1 MKPQQIVIIGNGIAG
16 ITCARN
22 IRKFSNNAITVISSE
37 TEHFYSRTALMY
49 IYMGHLRYQ
58 DTKPYEDWFWE
69 KNRIKLVKD
78 HVTSIDVNSK
88 QLSLQT
94 GSTVGYDKLVI
105 ATGSRSNKPPFKG
118 IDLKGVQGLY
128 GMQDLEAMFE
138 NTKDIKRGVIVGGGL
153 IGIEMAEMLLSK
165 NIQVTFLVR
174 EPLFWNKVLPNEE
187 AALVTRHIKE
197 HHIDLRLSTELKE
210 IRGGE
215 DGKVTSVITSKE
227 DEIECGFVG
236 ITVGVSPN
244 ISFLQDS
251 GIETDRG
258 VLMNEYFE
266 TNIPDVYAI
275 GDCAQISNP
284 AAGRKAIEQVWY
296 TGRIHGET
304 LAQTLVEKKTGYNP
318 GPWFNSAKFFDVEYQ
333 TYGKVDATPNSEEA
347 TFYWEHPDG
356 KVCFRAVYNKE
367 DETIIGFNALGMRL
381 DHRLCDRWLQEKKS
395 VDDVMANLYQLNFDP
410 EFYDK
415 HEKLILSS
423 YNQQRGK
430 NIKSKR
436 KRSFLSF
443 SR

>member
-1 MKPQQIVIIGNGIAG
+1 MKTQQIIIIGNGIAG

-22 IRKFSNNAITVISSE
+22 IRKHSNDDITVISSE

-78 HVTSIDVNSK
+78 HVTSIDVKSK

-165 NIQVTFLVR
+165 NIQVTFLIR

-258 VLMNEYFE
+258 VLVNEYFE

-304 LAQTLVEKKTGYNP
+304 LAQTLVGKKTGYNP

>member
-258 VLMNEYFE
+258 VLVNEYFE

-304 LAQTLVEKKTGYNP
+304 LAQTLVGKKTGYNP